1 MSQQGVDT
9 ELRECRLSAILA
21 AVVVGCSR
29 PMGTDEVGT
38 LRGLKL
44 NGHRRA
50 LIDTTG

>member
-38 LRGLKL
+38 LRGL